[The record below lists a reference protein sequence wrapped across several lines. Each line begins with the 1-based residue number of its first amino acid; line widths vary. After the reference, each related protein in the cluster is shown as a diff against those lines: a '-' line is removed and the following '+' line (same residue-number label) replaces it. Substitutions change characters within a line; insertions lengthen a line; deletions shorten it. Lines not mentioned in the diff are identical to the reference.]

1 MTDGPDTAATTSG
14 SDTSASAAGSDTTA
28 SASGRHDGRRLDGRS
43 ALVTGGGR
51 GIGRAIALGLAA
63 EGAKVT
69 VLSRTAAELEAV
81 VAEAM
86 ELGGD
91 GAALVVDCMD
101 GAALKGAVA
110 AAADRDGLDILVNN
124 VGGLI
129 GAPEQLTALEHDDA
143 LFEQNL
149 HLNLTTAYYATR
161 AALPAMVAGGY
172 GRVINIGSGYAVHGG
187 GGIAYSAAKHGL
199 VGLTRSLAWQVP
211 AEITV
216 NCLCPGWTNT
226 AVLDWNG
233 PEGAAAATAKAR
245 IHSVQGRV
253 LEPDELA
260 PMAVLLAGPGGAG
273 ITGQVINVDGGY
285 KV

>member
-1 MTDGPDTAATTSG
+1 MGGEGVTSG
-14 SDTSASAAGSDTTA
+14 SGGERGGGGRLAGRA
-28 SASGRHDGRRLDGRS
+28 

-63 EGAKVT
+63 AGAKVT
-69 VLSRTAAELEAV
+69 VLARSAGELEAV
-81 VAEAM
+81 VAEVR
-86 ELGGD
+86 ELGGA
-91 GAALVVDCMD
+91 GTAMVVDCMD
-101 GAALKGAVA
+101 GAALKAAVTA
-110 AAADRDGLDILVNN
+110 AGDADRLDILVNN

-161 AALPAMVAGGY
+161 AALPLMVAGGY
-172 GRVINIGSGYAVHGG
+172 GRVINIGSGYAHHGG

-211 AEITV
+211 AEVTV

-226 AVLDWNG
+226 AVLSWNG
-233 PEGAAAATAKAR
+233 PEGATAAAAKAR

-253 LEPDELA
+253 LEPEELA
-260 PMAVLLAGPGGAG
+260 PMAVLLAGPDGAG